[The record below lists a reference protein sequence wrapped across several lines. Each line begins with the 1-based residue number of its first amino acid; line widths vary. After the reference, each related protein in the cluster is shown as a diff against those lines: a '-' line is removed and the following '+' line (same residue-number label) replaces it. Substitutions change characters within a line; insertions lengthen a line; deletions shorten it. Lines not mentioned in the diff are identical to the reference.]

1 MIKDISKGLLDAVT
15 AINQKSR
22 EAFVAEQQAIQAK
35 SVAKQIKLPTLPQGK
50 ADEPAHPKAASMAKT
65 KVVEESGSVPKTP
78 REKQLAAM
86 SGNKKKI
93 SFGDVLKARGVKMEE
108 TEQIDELSLDTLKSA
123 ERKNAQAA
131 SDYHMDDNKHW
142 ARKSAVRALSL
153 QKRIKKKEKQTANE
167 EAEHVEEGVVDAV
180 KGVAKKAFKA
190 LTGGSDKD
198 QLQALR
204 KRMGM
209 KEGVTNDFDYKAPS
223 QIPKKP
229 GELTGH
235 EAKKTEKGMMYTKKP
250 VKGTVKENTD
260 TPGNSTH
267 QCAIHVKSEQYGE
280 GRTLTSQHAE
290 PDHEGNIAWY
300 DIMFAEGIIRMYT
313 EDLEVLVSESHM
325 MHSKK
330 KKKAM

>member
-93 SFGDVLKARGVKMEE
+93 SFGDVLKARGVKMKEE
-108 TEQIDELSLDTLKSA
+108 VENVDEGLMDAAKS
-123 ERKNAQAA
+123 
-131 SDYHMDDNKHW
+131 
-142 ARKSAVRALSL
+142 
-153 QKRIKKKEKQTANE
+153 
-167 EAEHVEEGVVDAV
+167 
-180 KGVAKKAFKA
+180 VAKKAVKA

-209 KEGVTNDFDYKAPS
+209 KEGVTNAFDYKNTPS

-250 VKGTVKENTD
+250 VKGNVKENMD

-267 QCAIHVKSEQYGE
+267 QCAVHVKSEQYGE
-280 GRTLTSQHAE
+280 GRTLTSQHAS
-290 PDHEGNIAWY
+290 PDREGNIAWY
-300 DIMFAEGIIRMYT
+300 DVMFAEGIKRVYT
-313 EDLEVLVSESHM
+313 EDVEVLVTEDHM
-325 MHSKK
+325 NHPMK
-330 KKKAM
+330 KKKAK

>member
-22 EAFVAEQQAIQAK
+22 EAFVAEQQAMQAK
-35 SVAKQIKLPTLPQGK
+35 SAAKQVKMPAPAQGK
-50 ADEPAHPKAASMAKT
+50 ADAPAHDKAASMAKT
-65 KVVEESGSVPKTP
+65 KVAESAEGSTPTTP
-78 REKQLAAM
+78 REKELAAKH
-86 SGNKKKI
+86 GHKKKI
-93 SFGDVLKARGVKMEE
+93 TFGDVLKARGVKMKEE
-108 TEQIDELSLDTLKSA
+108 TEP
-123 ERKNAQAA
+123 
-131 SDYHMDDNKHW
+131 
-142 ARKSAVRALSL
+142 
-153 QKRIKKKEKQTANE
+153 
-167 EAEHVEEGVVDAV
+167 VEEGLMDTA
-180 KGVAKKAFKA
+180 KSVAKKAVKA

-198 QLQALR
+198 QLMNLQ

-209 KEGVTNDFDYKAPS
+209 PQTGEKPMKEAASNAFDWKNTPS
-223 QIPKKP
+223 EIPKKP

-267 QCAIHVKSEQYGE
+267 QCAIHVKSEQFGE

-290 PDHEGNIAWY
+290 PDELGNIAWY
-300 DIMFAEGIIRMYT
+300 DVMFAEGIKRVDTKDI
-313 EDLEVLVSESHM
+313 EILVTESHM
-325 MHSKK
+325 NHTKK